1 MAGGTGGELGHI
13 VTLNVRGTCLNS
25 RSSPGACSALSVGAF
40 LRMPP
45 ALLCLNSSVQ
55 APQAAEGPREGTAE
69 KSRERAAEKPRRREQ
84 RWTRAALRRRSFC
97 LCPCVCACAQSCRFV
112 CSVKSR
118 ILFCFLSVYRGRN
131 IRKWV
136 SQTDV
141 QKSSRSESEASDG

>member
-1 MAGGTGGELGHI
+1 MAGGTCGELGHI

-55 APQAAEGPREGTAE
+55 APQAAEGHREGTAE

-84 RWTRAALRRRSFC
+84 RWTRAARSGGA
-97 LCPCVCACAQSCRFV
+97 PPASARVCVRV
-112 CSVKSR
+112 
-118 ILFCFLSVYRGRN
+118 
-131 IRKWV
+131 
-136 SQTDV
+136 
-141 QKSSRSESEASDG
+141 RSLAASFAA